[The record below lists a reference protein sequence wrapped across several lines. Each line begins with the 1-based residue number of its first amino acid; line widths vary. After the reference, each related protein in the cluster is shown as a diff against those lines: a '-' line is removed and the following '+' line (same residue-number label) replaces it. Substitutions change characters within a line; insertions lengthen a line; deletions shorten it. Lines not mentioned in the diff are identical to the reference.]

1 MVQRVV
7 STKLTEDEHNRL
19 VDICNK
25 EGCTPSALIRKAIK
39 EKIETQSSREPK
51 VKSLSEISTL
61 EELSEFLKEDARSG
75 SD

>member
-1 MVQRVV
+1 MV
-7 STKLTEDEHNRL
+7 SNKLTEDEHNRL

-25 EGCTPSALIRKAIK
+25 EGCTPSAPIRKVIK

-51 VKSLSEISTL
+51 VKSLSEITIV
-61 EELSEFLKEDARSG
+61 EEFCEVLKVDSGSG

>member
-25 EGCTPSALIRKAIK
+25 EGCTPSALIRKVIK
-39 EKIETQSSREPK
+39 EKIETESSREPK
-51 VKSLSEISTL
+51 VKSLSEIATL
-61 EELSEFLKEDARSG
+61 EELCEFLKEDARSG